1 MRHPIN
7 KIHHNAWY
15 CNLPCG
21 YRDKKEM
28 ISLRR
33 KPTKSKYNDDSDKSA
48 NNFFVF
54 AILPSLRDA
63 VFVGFGVTDRYV
75 SGDTKAF

>member
-1 MRHPIN
+1 MPGTATSHAVIA
-7 KIHHNAWY
+7 I
-15 CNLPCG
+15 
-21 YRDKKEM
+21 KEM

-33 KPTKSKYNDDSDKSA
+33 KPTKSKYNDDSDKNA

-63 VFVGFGVTDRYV
+63 VFVDFGVTDRYV

>member
-1 MRHPIN
+1 
-7 KIHHNAWY
+7 
-15 CNLPCG
+15 
-21 YRDKKEM
+21 M